1 MTSRHSGG
9 SLTSHRRQPTPP
21 FSLRYICKRALGRHV
36 LCRWQTLGKHCESDV
51 KAESWMER
59 MGGSDLE
66 MLTPG
71 TRRGG
76 RKALV
81 HGAGHRVTAAHS
93 HTGRSRP
100 RAGPHRREER
110 RCHRFSL
117 PPPPPPHAPREAI
130 SWGSVKVQPKDRR
143 GPEPRSG
150 DATILQDCV

>member
-93 HTGRSRP
+93 HTGCSRP

-117 PPPPPPHAPREAI
+117 PPPPHEKQYPGEVSRFSRKTGVVQNRGQEMPPSYKTVYE
-130 SWGSVKVQPKDRR
+130 
-143 GPEPRSG
+143 
-150 DATILQDCV
+150 